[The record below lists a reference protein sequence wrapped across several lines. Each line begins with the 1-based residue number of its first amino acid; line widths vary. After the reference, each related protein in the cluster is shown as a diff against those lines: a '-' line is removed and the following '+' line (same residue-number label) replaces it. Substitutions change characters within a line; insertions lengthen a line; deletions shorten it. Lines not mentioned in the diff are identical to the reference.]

1 MFKNLAHSSR
11 GRAPARALLL
21 LSALSVSITAAFPAI
36 AQSAIASDLAPVVVT
51 AARVAQ
57 PQTDALP
64 FTTVISADDIRRSQA
79 IDLPALLRREAGI
92 QFTQN
97 GGIGQ
102 SSGLFVRG
110 AETRQTLVLIDGVPL
125 TKQDATGTVS
135 IEHLMLDQIDHIEIV
150 RGNVSSI
157 YGSSAIGGV
166 IQIFT
171 RRGDGP
177 PQVTAEAEAG
187 SRGSS
192 RVAVGVTGG
201 IGGAGASEA
210 VHFALNASNVR
221 TRGFSALNPAQIPDA
236 NPDRDGYRNSSVS
249 GSLSRAFGSEHEVGA
264 NFSATEG
271 RFDFDSSF
279 GSPTDVHTGKTAVSA
294 LSVYSQNR
302 LSQRWNS
309 RITLSESRDRNANH
323 YDTAFGINDD
333 RYRSRTRML
342 QWTNE
347 IALADGWS
355 ATAGAE
361 RQWQRLDTDDGFG
374 DLLGTARNA
383 SSVFAGVQGKRDAQQ
398 FQFNVRHDRIDRLES
413 ATTGYFGYGYLLS
426 DRWKLLA
433 SAATGFAAPPLG
445 YLYSPGFGNPALK
458 PERSRSFELGAQ
470 YSLQGALKGT
480 LVRAGLFDTR
490 TRQQLQYDP
499 VVNTFGN
506 IARATNRG
514 LELAA
519 NTTLADTALRA
530 SLTLQDPR
538 DDSTGARLRRRAQT
552 LASVGADR
560 SFGAWQVGGDVG
572 FTGARPDG
580 AAQLPAYALLN
591 LTARYRLMKSVELY
605 GRVDNVFDR
614 DYQTAS
620 GYNQPPRGIFA
631 GVRWQP

>member
-1 MFKNLAHSSR
+1 MSETAF
-11 GRAPARALLL
+11 AP
-21 LSALSVSITAAFPAI
+21 I
-36 AQSAIASDLAPVVVT
+36 VVT

-64 FTTVISADDIRRSQA
+64 FTTVISSEDIRRSQA
-79 IDLPALLRREAGI
+79 VDLPALLRRETGI

-97 GGIGQ
+97 GGFGQ
-102 SSGLFVRG
+102 ASGLFVRG
-110 AETRQTLVLIDGVPL
+110 ADTRQTLVLIDGVPL

-171 RRGDGP
+171 RRGDGGP
-177 PQVTAEAEAG
+177 RVTAEAEAG
-187 SRGSS
+187 SRGTT
-192 RVAVGVTGG
+192 RLAAGITGSTDPTG
-201 IGGAGASEA
+201 KATGSAGDALRY
-210 VHFALNASNVR
+210 ALNVSNFR
-221 TRGFSALNPAQIPDA
+221 TKGFSALNPTQLPDA
-236 NPDRDGYRNSSVS
+236 NPDRDGYRNTSVA
-249 GSLSRAFGSEHEVGA
+249 GSLSRNFGVDNQVGA
-264 NFSATEG
+264 SFSATEG

-279 GSPTDVHTGKTAVSA
+279 GSPTDVHTGKTEVGAFSI
-294 LSVYSQNR
+294 YSQNR
-302 LSQRWNS
+302 LSQRWSS
-309 RITLSESRDRNANH
+309 RITVSESRDRNANH
-323 YDTAFGINDD
+323 YDTAFGITDD

-347 IALADGWS
+347 ITLADGWS

-374 DLLGTARNA
+374 DLLGISRNA
-383 SSVFAGVQGKRDAQQ
+383 NSAFAGVQGKLGAQQ

-413 ATTGYFGYGYLLS
+413 ATTGYLGYGLLLS

-445 YLYSPGFGNPALK
+445 YLYSPGFGNPDLK
-458 PERSRSFELGAQ
+458 PEHSRSLELGAQ
-470 YSLQGALKGT
+470 YSLQGNLM
-480 LVRAGLFDTR
+480 RAALFDTR

-499 VVNTFGN
+499 VVNTFAN

-514 LELAA
+514 LEVSAS
-519 NTTLADTALRA
+519 TTLAATALRA

-538 DDSTGARLRRRAQT
+538 DDATNARLRRRAQT
-552 LASVGADR
+552 LASLAADR
-560 SFGAWQVGGDVG
+560 AFGAWQVGGDVG

-580 AAQLPAYALLN
+580 SAQLGAYALVN
-591 LTARYRLMKSVELY
+591 LTARYRLAKSVEVY
-605 GRVDNVFDR
+605 GRVENVFDR
-614 DYQTAS
+614 DYQTAT
-620 GYNQPPRGIFA
+620 GYNQPSRGLFA